1 MLTQKYINDIA
12 FQIVG
17 CAIEV
22 NKNVGPGLLESVYEL
37 CLMDELK
44 SKNLKTNSQVRVP
57 VLYKGKDLGGHLIID
72 LLVEDLVVVELKSV
86 EALQPIFEAQ
96 ILSYMMLTDKPKGLL
111 INFNTTNI
119 VASTRHFVTDIFSHL
134 PKS

>member
-37 CLMDELK
+37 CLMDELE